1 MEFKKTYKELNVL
14 LPFITDIKV
23 QQAQREQMAIMSF
36 LAGLPSEFEIA
47 KSQILS
53 SSDITSLKDIF
64 SQVLRTE
71 STPSIQ
77 QTNVLVAKGEGRNDA
92 KRWNNNNDAGK
103 WSNNNDAGRWN
114 SNKERDNDI
123 ICRYCK
129 EPGHM
134 KRNYKKLQ
142 IHNQRTQTANVAAA
156 SNSSSEKTI
165 TIPADEYAK
174 LSQYHELVKGSTL
187 VTSLAESGNKCLS
200 SSSNKWVIDSGAA
213 DHMTDDGVSS
223 DFPSAPA
230 KPPIVQVYSRR
241 QKTNDTCPAPT
252 PSSSDPPPL
261 NTSLESLDIPIALP
275 KGKRQCQSIYSI
287 ANFISY
293 DHLSPASSSL
303 IASP

>member
-1 MEFKKTYKELNVL
+1 MEFKKTYEELNVL
-14 LPFITDIKV
+14 LPFSTDIKV

-53 SSDITSLKDIF
+53 SSNITSLKDVF
-64 SQVLRTE
+64 SRVLRTE

-77 QTNVLVAKGEGRNDA
+77 HTYVLVAEGEGRSDA

-114 SNKERDNDI
+114 SNKGRDNDI

-134 KRNYKKLQ
+134 KRNCKKLQ
-142 IHNQRTQTANVAAA
+142 IHNQRTQTASVVAA
-156 SNSSSEKTI
+156 SNSSSEKTV
-165 TIPADEYAK
+165 TISADEYAK
-174 LSQYHELVKGSTL
+174 LSQYQELVKGSTP
-187 VTSLAESGNKCLS
+187 VTSLAESGNKCLI
-200 SSSNKWVIDSGAA
+200 SSSNKWVIDSGAT
-213 DHMTDDGVSS
+213 DHMTDDSVSS
-223 DFPSAPA
+223 DVPSAPA

-261 NTSLESLDIPIALP
+261 NTSLESLDIPIALR
-275 KGKRQCQSIYSI
+275 KGKRQCQSTYSI
-287 ANFISY
+287 ANFMSY
-293 DHLSPASSSL
+293 DHLS
-303 IASP
+303 